1 MEYTYT
7 DNITAKTNKSPGFLR
22 RNISKFPQE
31 IKKRAY
37 QAMLITSSV
46 WCSYQENHVKNI
58 EMVQRIKIQILYWI
72 KHSRSH
78 VDVFA

>member
-1 MEYTYT
+1 MEYTYI

-37 QAMLITSSV
+37 QAMLITQV
-46 WCSYQENHVKNI
+46 VFGVHI
-58 EMVQRIKIQILYWI
+58 RKIM
-72 KHSRSH
+72 
-78 VDVFA
+78 